1 MTYDADNH
9 LLNVSVNGKERLR
22 NYYDVKGNLICSENC
37 DAAGVKIQNDE
48 FGRPVNIVQVDGS
61 QIVLAYDE
69 KLGDI
74 NVREIR

>member
-1 MTYDADNH
+1 M
-9 LLNVSVNGKERLR
+9 
-22 NYYDVKGNLICSENC
+22 ICSENC

-69 KLGDI
+69 KGNIERYQDA
-74 NVREIR
+74 VRGETKYQYDELNRIM